1 LTDPN
6 PPLLITN
13 MPARRNTPLA
23 THLTIAAACMLSTAP
38 LTSCDRAASSPPA
51 TIEVTAGGK
60 VFRCRPALDLD
71 AREQGLGGVE
81 SLAAD
86 EGMLFAFPDSAE
98 RTFWMRGCVMDLDI
112 AFIDATG
119 FVTAVHTM
127 PKEPL
132 QAPEESEA
140 AYLGRLIRYPSAGR
154 AKYALEVA
162 PGTLA
167 PLGVRRGVRVE
178 FDRDAL
184 KPFIR

>member
-1 LTDPN
+1 
-6 PPLLITN
+6 
-13 MPARRNTPLA
+13 
-23 THLTIAAACMLSTAP
+23 
-38 LTSCDRAASSPPA
+38 
-51 TIEVTAGGK
+51 
-60 VFRCRPALDLD
+60 
-71 AREQGLGGVE
+71 
-81 SLAAD
+81 
-86 EGMLFAFPDSAE
+86 MLFAFPDSAE